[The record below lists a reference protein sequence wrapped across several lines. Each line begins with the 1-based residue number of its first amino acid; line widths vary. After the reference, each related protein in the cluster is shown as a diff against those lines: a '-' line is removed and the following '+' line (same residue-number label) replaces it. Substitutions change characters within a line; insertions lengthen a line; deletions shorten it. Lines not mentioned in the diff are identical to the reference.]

1 MVIARWWE
9 KLYLR
14 VNRYKIINNNKI
26 KGLIMFFEQRDNN
39 LTMQSFVNNGIA
51 YKNEIRNRNSDES
64 LFLSDT
70 ISIIQVIQSSP
81 KEWDSNCIL
90 SINEIGID
98 FIDALLNLKAP
109 FSKGLE
115 FTEKL
120 ESIFK
125 YSMKFLSEK
134 DFRTS
139 ISNNQHHSIHEERL
153 SKIFDNIDTYVNHK
167 DVSKSLKKYLRNI
180 KYSSAYEITKDL
192 YHSKEINLFSS
203 FQEEHNKAK
212 NTLQDLENQSKSVQE
227 DLIKHHS
234 LLEQREAKVNN
245 LKNILEQQADA
256 FNFVGLYNGFNDLA
270 KAKSIEAKN
279 LFSGLLGMGV
289 LITIPLLCSIFNWLP
304 ENITQSKEP
313 LTHLAKL
320 LPIISLEIIFIY
332 FFRVILQNY
341 KSVKA
346 QILQIELRKTL
357 CQFIQKYA
365 EYSKEIRAN
374 DDINILDKFE
384 SLIFSG
390 IISDAENL
398 PSTFDGMDQISK
410 LLSSLK
416 GK

>member
-1 MVIARWWE
+1 
-9 KLYLR
+9 
-14 VNRYKIINNNKI
+14 
-26 KGLIMFFEQRDNN
+26 MFFEQRDNN
-39 LTMQSFVNNGIA
+39 LSMQNFVVNAITC
-51 YKNEIRNRNSDES
+51 KNEIQNQDSSVNLYLNDT
-64 LFLSDT
+64 LS
-70 ISIIQVIQSSP
+70 IFQAIQAAP
-81 KEWDSNCIL
+81 KEWDNDCIL
-90 SINEIGID
+90 SINEIGEKFVEAI
-98 FIDALLNLKAP
+98 LELQPP
-109 FSKGLE
+109 FHKDPDLS
-115 FTEKL
+115 EKL

-125 YSMKFLSEK
+125 YSMKFLSER
-134 DFRTS
+134 DFKNSLSDTQHLS
-139 ISNNQHHSIHEERL
+139 INEERL
-153 SKIFDNIDTYVNHK
+153 NKVVDNIDAYINHNE
-167 DVSKSLKKYLRNI
+167 VSKSLKKYLRNI

-212 NTLQDLENQSKSVQE
+212 NTLQDLENQSKSVKE

-234 LLEQREAKVNN
+234 LLEQRETKVND

-256 FNFVGLYNGFNDLA
+256 FNFVGLYKGFNDLA

-374 DDINILDKFE
+374 DDMNILDKFE
-384 SLIFSG
+384 NLIFIG

-398 PSTFDGMDQISK
+398 PSTFDGMDQIGK

-416 GK
+416 K

>member
-1 MVIARWWE
+1 
-9 KLYLR
+9 
-14 VNRYKIINNNKI
+14 
-26 KGLIMFFEQRDNN
+26 MFFEQRDNN
-39 LTMQSFVNNGIA
+39 LSMQNFVVNAITC
-51 YKNEIRNRNSDES
+51 KNEIQNQDSSVNLYLNDT
-64 LFLSDT
+64 LS
-70 ISIIQVIQSSP
+70 IFQAIQAAP
-81 KEWDSNCIL
+81 KEWDNDCIL
-90 SINEIGID
+90 SINEIGEKFVEAI
-98 FIDALLNLKAP
+98 LELQPP
-109 FSKGLE
+109 FHKDPDLS
-115 FTEKL
+115 EKL

-125 YSMKFLSEK
+125 YSMKFLSER
-134 DFRTS
+134 DFKNSLSDTQHLS
-139 ISNNQHHSIHEERL
+139 INEERL
-153 SKIFDNIDTYVNHK
+153 NKVVDNIDAYINHNE
-167 DVSKSLKKYLRNI
+167 VSKSLKKYLRNI

-212 NTLQDLENQSKSVQE
+212 NTLQDLENQSKSVKE

-234 LLEQREAKVNN
+234 LLEQRETKVND

-256 FNFVGLYNGFNDLA
+256 FNFVGLYKGFNDLA

-374 DDINILDKFE
+374 DDMNILDKFE
-384 SLIFSG
+384 NLIFSG

-398 PSTFDGMDQISK
+398 PSTFDGMDQIGK

-416 GK
+416 K

>member
-1 MVIARWWE
+1 
-9 KLYLR
+9 
-14 VNRYKIINNNKI
+14 
-26 KGLIMFFEQRDNN
+26 MFFEQRDNN
-39 LTMQSFVNNGIA
+39 LSMQNFVVNAITC
-51 YKNEIRNRNSDES
+51 KNEIQNQDSSVNLYLNDT
-64 LFLSDT
+64 LS
-70 ISIIQVIQSSP
+70 IFQAIQAAP
-81 KEWDSNCIL
+81 KEWDNDCIL
-90 SINEIGID
+90 SINEIGEKFVEAI
-98 FIDALLNLKAP
+98 LELQPP
-109 FSKGLE
+109 FHKDPDLS
-115 FTEKL
+115 EKL

-125 YSMKFLSEK
+125 YSMKFLSER
-134 DFRTS
+134 DFKNSLSDTQHLS
-139 ISNNQHHSIHEERL
+139 INEERL
-153 SKIFDNIDTYVNHK
+153 NKVVDNIDAYINHNE
-167 DVSKSLKKYLRNI
+167 VSKSLKKYLRNI

-212 NTLQDLENQSKSVQE
+212 NTLQDLENQSKTVKE

-234 LLEQREAKVNN
+234 LLEQRETKVND

-256 FNFVGLYNGFNDLA
+256 FNFVGLYKGFNDLA

-374 DDINILDKFE
+374 DDMNILDKFE
-384 SLIFSG
+384 NLIFSG

-398 PSTFDGMDQISK
+398 PSTFDGMDQIGK
-410 LLSSLK
+410 LFSSLK
-416 GK
+416 GKG

>member
-1 MVIARWWE
+1 
-9 KLYLR
+9 
-14 VNRYKIINNNKI
+14 
-26 KGLIMFFEQRDNN
+26 MFFEQRDNN
-39 LTMQSFVNNGIA
+39 LSMQNFVVNAITC
-51 YKNEIRNRNSDES
+51 KNEIQNQDSSVNLYLNDT
-64 LFLSDT
+64 LS
-70 ISIIQVIQSSP
+70 IFQAIQAAP
-81 KEWDSNCIL
+81 KKWDNDCIL
-90 SINEIGID
+90 SINEIGEKFVEAI
-98 FIDALLNLKAP
+98 LELQPP
-109 FSKGLE
+109 FHKDPDLS
-115 FTEKL
+115 EKL
-120 ESIFK
+120 ELIFK
-125 YSMKFLSEK
+125 YSMKFLSER
-134 DFRTS
+134 DFKNSLSDTQHLS
-139 ISNNQHHSIHEERL
+139 INEERL
-153 SKIFDNIDTYVNHK
+153 NKVVDNIDAYINHNE
-167 DVSKSLKKYLRNI
+167 VSKSLKKYLRNI

-212 NTLQDLENQSKSVQE
+212 NTLQDLENQSKSVKE

-234 LLEQREAKVNN
+234 LLEQRETKVND

-256 FNFVGLYNGFNDLA
+256 FNFVGLYKGFNDLA

-374 DDINILDKFE
+374 DDMNILDKFE
-384 SLIFSG
+384 NLIFSG

-398 PSTFDGMDQISK
+398 PSTFDGMDQIGK

-416 GK
+416 K

>member
-1 MVIARWWE
+1 
-9 KLYLR
+9 
-14 VNRYKIINNNKI
+14 
-26 KGLIMFFEQRDNN
+26 MFFEQRDNN
-39 LTMQSFVNNGIA
+39 LSMQNFVVNAITC
-51 YKNEIRNRNSDES
+51 KNEIQNQDSSVNLYLNDT
-64 LFLSDT
+64 LS
-70 ISIIQVIQSSP
+70 IFQAAP
-81 KEWDSNCIL
+81 KKWDNDCIL
-90 SINEIGID
+90 SINEIGEKFVEAI
-98 FIDALLNLKAP
+98 LELQPP
-109 FSKGLE
+109 FHKDPDLS
-115 FTEKL
+115 EKL
-120 ESIFK
+120 ELIFK
-125 YSMKFLSEK
+125 YSMKFLSER
-134 DFRTS
+134 DFKNSLSDTQHLS
-139 ISNNQHHSIHEERL
+139 INEERL
-153 SKIFDNIDTYVNHK
+153 NKVVDNIDAYINHNE
-167 DVSKSLKKYLRNI
+167 VSKSLKKYLRNI

-212 NTLQDLENQSKSVQE
+212 NTLQDLENQSKSVKE

-234 LLEQREAKVNN
+234 LLEQRETKVND

-256 FNFVGLYNGFNDLA
+256 FNFVGLYKGFNDLA

-374 DDINILDKFE
+374 DDMNILDKFE
-384 SLIFSG
+384 NLIFSG

-398 PSTFDGMDQISK
+398 PSTFDGMDQIGK

-416 GK
+416 K

>member
-1 MVIARWWE
+1 
-9 KLYLR
+9 
-14 VNRYKIINNNKI
+14 
-26 KGLIMFFEQRDNN
+26 MFFEQRDNN
-39 LTMQSFVNNGIA
+39 LSMQNFVVNAITC
-51 YKNEIRNRNSDES
+51 KNEIQNQDSSVNLYLNDT
-64 LFLSDT
+64 LS
-70 ISIIQVIQSSP
+70 IFQAIQAAP
-81 KEWDSNCIL
+81 KEWDNDCIL
-90 SINEIGID
+90 SINEIGEKFVEAI
-98 FIDALLNLKAP
+98 LELQPP
-109 FSKGLE
+109 FHKDPDLS
-115 FTEKL
+115 EKL
-120 ESIFK
+120 ELIFK
-125 YSMKFLSEK
+125 YSMKFLSER
-134 DFRTS
+134 DFKNSLSDTQHLS
-139 ISNNQHHSIHEERL
+139 INEERL
-153 SKIFDNIDTYVNHK
+153 NKVVDNIDAYINHNE
-167 DVSKSLKKYLRNI
+167 VSKSLKKYLRNI

-212 NTLQDLENQSKSVQE
+212 NTLQDLENQSKSVKE

-234 LLEQREAKVNN
+234 LLEQRETKVND

-256 FNFVGLYNGFNDLA
+256 FNFVGLYKGFNDLA

-374 DDINILDKFE
+374 DDMNILDKFE
-384 SLIFSG
+384 NLIFSG

-398 PSTFDGMDQISK
+398 PSTFDGMDQIGK

-416 GK
+416 K

>member
-1 MVIARWWE
+1 
-9 KLYLR
+9 
-14 VNRYKIINNNKI
+14 
-26 KGLIMFFEQRDNN
+26 MFFEQRDNN
-39 LTMQSFVNNGIA
+39 LSMQNFVVNAITC
-51 YKNEIRNRNSDES
+51 KNEIQNQDSSVNLYLNDT
-64 LFLSDT
+64 LS
-70 ISIIQVIQSSP
+70 IFQAIQAAP
-81 KEWDSNCIL
+81 KEWDNDCIL
-90 SINEIGID
+90 SINEIGEKFVEAI
-98 FIDALLNLKAP
+98 LELQPP
-109 FSKGLE
+109 FHKDPDLS
-115 FTEKL
+115 EKL
-120 ESIFK
+120 ELIFK
-125 YSMKFLSEK
+125 YSMKFLSER
-134 DFRTS
+134 DFKNSLSDTQHLS
-139 ISNNQHHSIHEERL
+139 INEERL
-153 SKIFDNIDTYVNHK
+153 NKVVDNIDAYINHNE
-167 DVSKSLKKYLRNI
+167 VSKSLKKYLRNI

-203 FQEEHNKAK
+203 FQEEHNTAK
-212 NTLQDLENQSKSVQE
+212 NTLQDLENLSKSVKE

-234 LLEQREAKVNN
+234 LLEQRETKVND

-256 FNFVGLYNGFNDLA
+256 FNFVGLYKGFNDLA

-374 DDINILDKFE
+374 DDMNILDKFE
-384 SLIFSG
+384 NLIFSG

-398 PSTFDGMDQISK
+398 PSTFDGMDQIGK

-416 GK
+416 K